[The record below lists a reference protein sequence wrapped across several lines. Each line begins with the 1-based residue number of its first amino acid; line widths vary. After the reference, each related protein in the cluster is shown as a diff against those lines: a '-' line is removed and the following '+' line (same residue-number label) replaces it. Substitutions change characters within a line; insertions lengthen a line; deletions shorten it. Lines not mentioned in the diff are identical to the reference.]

1 MTPSPREFNNAD
13 RLDEAAATLCREIRA
28 LIKQGD
34 LAGEEFYKAAGQR
47 IKELKAHSSKWLILV
62 HQECG
67 IGRSRAF
74 QLVAIAEGRQVV
86 TDVRTRNAEAN
97 RRLRARRASRDG
109 LALPVPHSTSTE
121 VGAFLR
127 QLGASRFFEAL
138 QHAPELRSEIQQR
151 VRALLERKAAP
162 ETAIAAAVTR
172 AQAQHRRVRQSARA
186 RPADQ
191 ALGPRA

>member
-1 MTPSPREFNNAD
+1 MNSSSEFNENTD
-13 RLDEAAATLCREIRA
+13 RLDETAATLCREIRA

-62 HQECG
+62 RQECG

-86 TDVRTRNAEAN
+86 ATARTRNAEAN
-97 RRLRARRASRDG
+97 RRFRARRASRDG

-121 VGAFLR
+121 IGAFLR
-127 QLGASRFFEAL
+127 QLGTNRFFEAL
-138 QHAPELRSEIQQR
+138 GHAPELRSEIERR
-151 VRALLERKAAP
+151 VLTLHERKAAP
-162 ETAIAAAVTR
+162 ETAVAAAMTR
-172 AQAQHRRVRQSARA
+172 ARLDTGAFAKALALVSP
-186 RPADQ
+186 RPTKH
-191 ALGPRA
+191 